1 LKQDQKARQI
11 SEKDPWRA
19 QLGQAITTPTQ
30 LPERFNVEIKA
41 LTAVTRRY
49 PMLISPH
56 YLSLIEDM
64 DDPLWKQA
72 IPDVMELEDQQNM
85 EDPLAEEPQSPV
97 PAIIHRYPGRVIFL
111 VSNRCA
117 MYCRHCMRKRKVGE
131 EDLHFGKKNST
142 RIEEGL
148 QYIKTHPAINEVIL
162 SGGDP
167 LLLGTEQLDRILYA
181 LKACEHV
188 RIIRIHT
195 RTLCTLPSRITDDLV
210 LMLKKYHPLYMN
222 THFNHPRE
230 ITPESTNACEK
241 LANAGIPLG
250 CQTVLLKG
258 VNDDAATMGK
268 LMTRLLEIRVKPY
281 YLHHPDPV
289 AGTAHFRP
297 DVSVGLEIMK
307 QMRGRLSGMCIPQYM
322 IDLPGGEGKLPLLPD
337 YVKSRSKKTIQ
348 VENYLGKMC
357 DYPL

>member
-1 LKQDQKARQI
+1 MKL
-11 SEKDPWRA
+11 SEKTPWRV
-19 QLGQAITTPTQ
+19 QLGQAITSPAQ
-30 LPERFNVEIKA
+30 LPEGFKIDKKA
-41 LTAVTRRY
+41 LSAVTRRY

-56 YLSLIEDM
+56 YLSLIQNAG
-64 DDPLWKQA
+64 DPLWKQA
-72 IPDVMELEDQQNM
+72 VPDVMELDDCQHV

-111 VSNRCA
+111 VSNLCA

-131 EDLHFGKKNST
+131 QDLHFGKKNSA
-142 RIEEGL
+142 RIAQGI
-148 QYIKTHPAINEVIL
+148 QYIQAHPAINEVIL

-167 LLLGTEQLDRILYA
+167 LLLGTEQLNEILST
-181 LKACEHV
+181 LKACKHV
-188 RIIRIHT
+188 RVIRIHT

-210 LMLKKYHPLYMN
+210 LMLKKYHPLYLN

-230 ITPESTNACEK
+230 INPASEKACEK
-241 LANAGIPLG
+241 LADAGIALG

-258 VNDDAATMGK
+258 INDDAETMGQ
-268 LMTRLLEIRVKPY
+268 LMMRLLEIRVKPY

-297 DVSVGLEIMK
+297 DVRVGLEIMK

-337 YVKSRSKKTIQ
+337 YIKSRSSNSIQ
-348 VENYLGKMC
+348 VENYMGKVC
-357 DYPL
+357 DYPI

>member
-1 LKQDQKARQI
+1 MKQDQKARQI
-11 SEKDPWRA
+11 PEEKTWRS
-19 QLGQAITTPTQ
+19 QLGQAITTPAQ
-30 LPERFNVEIKA
+30 LPKRFNVDVKA
-41 LTAVTRRY
+41 LAGVTRRY

-56 YLSLIEDM
+56 YLSLIENM
-64 DDPLWKQA
+64 NDPLWKQA
-72 IPDVMELEDQQNM
+72 IPDVAELSDQQNV

-111 VSNRCA
+111 VSNLCA

-131 EDLHFGKKNST
+131 ENLHFGKKSSN
-142 RIEEGL
+142 RIEEGI
-148 QYIKTHPAINEVIL
+148 QYVKAHPAINEVIL

-167 LLLGTEQLDRILYA
+167 LLLGTEQLDRILFA

-195 RTLCTLPSRITDDLV
+195 RTLCTLPSRITDDLI
-210 LMLKKYHPLYMN
+210 LILKKYHPLYLN

-230 ITPESTNACEK
+230 ITPASTNACEK

-258 VNDDAATMGK
+258 VNDNAVTMST
-268 LMTRLLEIRVKPY
+268 LMARLLEIRVKPY

-297 DVSVGLEIMK
+297 DISVGLEIMK

-322 IDLPGGEGKLPLLPD
+322 IDLPGGAGKLPLLPD
-337 YVKSRSKKTIQ
+337 YVKSRSPKTIQ
-348 VENYLGKMC
+348 VENYLGKIC
-357 DYPL
+357 NYPL